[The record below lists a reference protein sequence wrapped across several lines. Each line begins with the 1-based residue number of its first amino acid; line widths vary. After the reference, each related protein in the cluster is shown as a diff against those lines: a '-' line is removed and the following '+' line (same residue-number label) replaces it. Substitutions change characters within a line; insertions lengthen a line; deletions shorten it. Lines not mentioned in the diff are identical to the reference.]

1 LVLMVRQYYGIVET
15 IGGFL
20 KCLLVLGVSILLYI
34 IATKGLYT
42 SCNFWNRSNRV

>member
-1 LVLMVRQYYGIVET
+1 MVRQYYGIVET

-34 IATKGLYT
+34 IANKGMHIWR
-42 SCNFWNRSNRV
+42 NFWNNSDRV